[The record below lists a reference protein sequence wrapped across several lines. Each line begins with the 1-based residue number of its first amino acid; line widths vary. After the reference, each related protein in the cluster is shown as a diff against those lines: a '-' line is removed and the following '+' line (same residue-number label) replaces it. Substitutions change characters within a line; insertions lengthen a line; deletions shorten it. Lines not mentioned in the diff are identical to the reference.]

1 MANLEGGGDKDTN
14 LKGGGD
20 EEGEGPDPGSGNV
33 QRKPAGRVKPS
44 FLVKMVYTIS
54 SCDNV
59 IMMFMIMMTN
69 GH

>member
-14 LKGGGD
+14 LKGGGY

-44 FLVKMVYTIS
+44 FLSLDDMLVLCHYI
-54 SCDNV
+54 
-59 IMMFMIMMTN
+59 I
-69 GH
+69 

>member
-44 FLVKMVYTIS
+44 FLSLYDMLVSCHYIIS
-54 SCDNV
+54 YL
-59 IMMFMIMMTN
+59 II
-69 GH
+69 